1 MDNQAIRNGLTAL
14 ARAGARSNPY
24 LGHFGTAMLAG
35 HFLCKELTLSSDTI
49 SAIRE
54 CLPVLATR
62 EPGVF
67 NNDEENE
74 EPIPELIN
82 RLREYLLTHVGR
94 LNRSGHV
101 AIVGMYALKALR
113 GEPDAATPNCINGII
128 RLLDAYGK
136 ERPSPRYY
144 GYPLDYNGVKIEK
157 TRIPKYKSAKDAFAL
172 AVSELRTLYPN
183 TEIDGVYYYF
193 VGEKLHGLTHAHALY
208 ELEFLGEHGIAE
220 KAYSAL
226 RHQMLLNRVK
236 PPNTK
241 PIRGSSLLTP
251 EHLEFWK
258 LAPSFKQELGLPH
271 ALKRSYTLLRARQA
285 GIRSLGKTALQR
297 FSYVLQSW

>member
-1 MDNQAIRNGLTAL
+1 MDNQAIRSGLFAL

-35 HFLCKELTLSSDTI
+35 HFLCQEVSLSLETI
-49 SAIRE
+49 FAIKK

-62 EPGVF
+62 EPDVF
-67 NNDEENE
+67 NNGEEDEKSNSQ
-74 EPIPELIN
+74 LIN
-82 RLREYLLTHVGR
+82 LLRDYLLAHVSH
-94 LNRSGHV
+94 LSRSGHV

-113 GEPDAATPNCINGII
+113 AEPDAATPDCINGIV

-136 ERPSPRYY
+136 ERPHPRYY
-144 GYPLDYNGVKIEK
+144 GYPLDYSDITIEK
-157 TRIPKYKSAKDAFAL
+157 PRIPKYKSVKDAFTF

-208 ELEFLGEHGIAE
+208 ELGLLGEHEIVA

-226 RHQMLLNRVK
+226 RHQMLLNRIK
-236 PPNTK
+236 PPNAK
-241 PIRGSSLLTP
+241 SIRGSSLLTP
-251 EHLEFWK
+251 EHPEFWK
-258 LAPSFKQELGLPH
+258 LALSFKQELGLPH

-285 GIRSLGKTALQR
+285 GIRGLSKTTLQR
-297 FSYVLQSW
+297 FSYVLQGW